1 MSDNNSE
8 ETGDNPKHLLDEL
21 QILLEKQVAMA
32 RQGNIKDVELLG
44 EQVDSLI
51 NRILQKGILDPADP
65 AFNKER
71 REQLQKL
78 YEDLCLAVAAQRAV
92 VCEELSRV
100 RKGKKTIQ
108 TYRSH
113 I

>member
-1 MSDNNSE
+1 MNKNNNE
-8 ETGDNPKHLLDEL
+8 VIGDKQIHLLDEL
-21 QILLEKQVAMA
+21 QVLLEKQIEMA
-32 RQGNIKDVELLG
+32 RQGNIREVEVLS
-44 EQVDSLI
+44 EQAGSVVEKI
-51 NRILQKGILDPADP
+51 AQTQILDPADSI
-65 AFNKER
+65 FNRKR

-78 YEDLCLAVAAQRAV
+78 YEDLCLTITDQKTDVS
-92 VCEELSRV
+92 EKLSQV